1 LRKFTALA
9 VTAISLVIALGA
21 TGGASALVGTGE
33 GSGPRQNPDGGRWFV
48 RACPAPAGAI
58 GACGA
63 QVVTSSTGTPLVTSA
78 APPPSALGP
87 TQFHTAYGLP
97 TTAPTPQTI
106 AIVDAYDSST
116 IESDLA
122 TYSAQYGLPSCT
134 TANGCFRKVNQI
146 GGTLYPP
153 VDSGWA
159 LEIALDVETA
169 HQICQNCKILLVEAS
184 NASLANLG
192 SAENE
197 AVALGANVISN
208 SWGAPEYSSE
218 TTDEARYFNHPGVVI
233 TASTG
238 DNGYGVEFPSS
249 SRYVTAV
256 GGTTLALNA
265 DGTWR
270 SETAW
275 SGTGS
280 GCSAF
285 IAKPAWQTDASC
297 SRRTVADVSADADPN
312 TGAAVYDSVPY
323 QFQTGWFQVGG
334 TSLAA
339 PLIAALYALTGNAS
353 SANYGSAPYG
363 HLAQLHD
370 VTSGSNGSCGGTYLC
385 TAKVGFDGPTGL
397 GTPNGLGAFNGTA
410 GPPPPPDFTVGV
422 APSSS
427 TVTQGSSATY
437 TVTVGAS
444 GGFSGTVNLSQSGLP
459 NGTFAPSSVTG
470 SGSSTLSVNTSAISP
485 GSYPFTITG
494 TSGSTTHSTQ
504 ATLVVQSAP
513 QADFTIG
520 VSPGSTTVTQ
530 GTNATYTVTIG
541 AVNGFSG
548 AVSLSQSGLPNG
560 TFSPSSINGSG
571 SSTLTVTTS
580 AIAPGSYPFTITGTS
595 GTTTHSTQATLV
607 VQSAPAGDFSISVSP
622 PSQRIPATSSTT
634 FTVTITP
641 SNGFSGPV
649 SLSASG
655 FVAGLSGSFSPNP
668 ATSSSTFTVVSNNV
682 HTGRGRIVLTIT
694 GTSGSLTHSTTVSI
708 QTV

>member
-9 VTAISLVIALGA
+9 VIAISLVVALGA
-21 TGGASALVGTGE
+21 TGGASALVGTGG
-33 GSGPRQNPDGGRWFV
+33 GSGPRQNPGGGRWFV

-63 QVVTSSTGTPLVTSA
+63 QVVTNNAGTPLVSSA

-106 AIVDAYDSST
+106 AIVDAYDSPT

-122 TYSAQYGLPSCT
+122 TYSAQYGLPACT

-153 VDSGWA
+153 VNSGWA

-169 HQICQNCKILLVEAS
+169 HQICQNCRILLVEAS

-192 SAENE
+192 AAENE

-285 IAKPAWQTDASC
+285 IVKPAWQTDASC
-297 SRRTVADVSADADPN
+297 ARRTVADVSADADPN

-339 PLIAALYALTGNAS
+339 PLIAAIYALTGNAS

-363 HLAQLHD
+363 NPSQLHD
-370 VTSGSNGSCGGTYLC
+370 ITSGSNGSCSGNYLC

-410 GPPPPPDFTVGV
+410 GPPPPPDFTVGA
-422 APSSS
+422 APPSS

-459 NGTFAPSSVTG
+459 NGTFTPSAVTG

-494 TSGSTTHSTQ
+494 TSGATTHSTQ
-504 ATLVVQSAP
+504 ATLVVQAAP
-513 QADFTIG
+513 QADFTVG
-520 VSPGSTTVTQ
+520 VSPGSQTVTQ
-530 GTNATYTVTIG
+530 GTSATYTVTVG

-595 GTTTHSTQATLV
+595 GATTHSVQATLV
-607 VQSAPAGDFSISVSP
+607 VQAAAAGDFSISASP
-622 PSQRIPATSSTT
+622 TSQRIPATSSTT

-655 FVAGLSGSFSPNP
+655 FVVGLSGSFSPNP

-682 HTGRGRIVLTIT
+682 HTGRGRIMLTIT
-694 GTSGSLTHSTTVSI
+694 GTSGSITHSTTVSI
-708 QTV
+708 QTF